1 MKKIKLG
8 IIICD
13 HYRTC
18 SGGKCFKAL
27 HKHEGAFEIYKDK
40 EVELIAFG
48 TCGGCPGT
56 NMEYANDEMIKN
68 GVTHIHFATCF
79 LLGHPPCPHM
89 ANLEKLIAK
98 NHGLNVTFGTHP
110 IPQKYFI
117 HHTNF
122 KTWNNEFLIKALKP
136 TLSSEKIR
144 LNYD

>member
-1 MKKIKLG
+1 
-8 IIICD
+8 
-13 HYRTC
+13 
-18 SGGKCFKAL
+18 
-27 HKHEGAFEIYKDK
+27 
-40 EVELIAFG
+40 
-48 TCGGCPGT
+48 
-56 NMEYANDEMIKN
+56 MEYANDEMIKN

-98 NHGLNVTFGTHP
+98 NHGLNVTFGTDP

-144 LNYD
+144 LNYDPFICQFK